1 MPNLAW
7 YPGAADMF
15 LSAGAHLDKYQIV
28 APLAVGGMAE
38 LYLARIRGTAGFERL
53 CVVKRILPQHARD
66 DMFVKMFLDEARLA
80 ATLRHPNVID
90 VYDVGMGKGRYYF
103 VMEYVHGQD
112 LAALIAAA
120 RAQKR
125 GLKVGSALGICI
137 AAAAGLHHAHEQVG
151 PDGKPLK
158 IVHRDISPG
167 NILVSYDGHVKLVDF
182 GIAKAA
188 ARATQTTAGGMK
200 GKLCYMSPEQVV
212 ASADLD
218 HRSDVFSLGVVLYE
232 LTTGRALFR
241 GESDYLIA
249 EKITSGEITPPS
261 EARPGYDAK
270 LEAIVLKA
278 LAKNPRDRWQTAQEL
293 QHALEDY
300 ARSAQLTTSSR
311 ALGEL
316 MRDLFAT
323 HIEEWEKAQRDGR
336 SLADHVRQS
345 VEMAAVGPTTDPYA
359 NVEIA
364 PAPPP
369 KRRRWPALVA
379 LALLVG
385 GAAGTAVVIARG
397 GEDTPIV
404 AADPAKP
411 ATLITPVLVPVA
423 VTGSAPAPVDAAV
436 VAPVEEKPKA
446 RTKKPTKRT
455 PEPAPEPAPTK
466 PALDDVV
473 DPYMM
478 TQPGK
483 TQ

>member
-1 MPNLAW
+1 
-7 YPGAADMF
+7 MF

-38 LYLARIRGTAGFERL
+38 LYVARVRGTAGFERL

-66 DMFVKMFLDEARLA
+66 EMFVKMFLDEARLA

-120 RAQKR
+120 RSQKR
-125 GLKVGSALGICI
+125 GLKIGCAIAVCI

-151 PDGKPLK
+151 PDGTPLK

-167 NILVSYDGHVKLVDF
+167 NILISYDGHVKVVDF

-232 LTTGRALFR
+232 LTTGRPLFR
-241 GESDYLIA
+241 GDSDYLIA

-261 EARPGYDAK
+261 EARAGYDPK
-270 LEAIVLKA
+270 LEAIVMKA
-278 LAKNPRDRWQTAQEL
+278 LAMKPRDRWQTAQEL

-300 ARSAQLTTSSR
+300 ARAAQLDTTSR
-311 ALGEL
+311 ALGGL
-316 MRDLFAT
+316 MRDLFASQ
-323 HIEEWEKAQRDGR
+323 IAEWEAAQREGR
-336 SLADHVRQS
+336 SLADLVRQS
-345 VEMAAVGPTTDPYA
+345 VEMAAVGPTTEAYA
-359 NVEIA
+359 NIDIA
-364 PAPPP
+364 PLPPP
-369 KRRRWPALVA
+369 RRAKWPALA
-379 LALLVG
+379 AIALLAG
-385 GAAGTAVVIARG
+385 AGAGAAIVIGRTGNDA
-397 GEDTPIV
+397 PIV
-404 AADPAKP
+404 AAEPEP
-411 ATLITPVLVPVA
+411 PTPTETPTTVVAPILVPVA
-423 VTGSAPAPVDAAV
+423 TAPATVDAG
-436 VAPVEEKPKA
+436 VAPIADEKPKA
-446 RTKKPTKRT
+446 RSKKSTKRT
-455 PEPAPEPAPTK
+455 QAEPPPAGSGSRK
-466 PALDDVV
+466 PALDDVA
-473 DPYMM
+473 DPYM
-478 TQPGK
+478 TQPESK
-483 TQ
+483 

>member
-1 MPNLAW
+1 
-7 YPGAADMF
+7 MF

-66 DMFVKMFLDEARLA
+66 EMFVKMFLDEARLA

-90 VYDVGMGKGRYYF
+90 VYDVGVGEGRYYF

-112 LAALIAAA
+112 LAALMAAA
-120 RAQKR
+120 RTQKR
-125 GLKVGSALGICI
+125 GLKVGSAIGICI

-167 NILVSYDGHVKLVDF
+167 NILVSYDGHVKVVDF

-200 GKLCYMSPEQVV
+200 GKLCYMSPEQVL

-241 GESDYLIA
+241 GESDYLISM
-249 EKITSGEITPPS
+249 KITSGEITPPS
-261 EARPGYDAK
+261 EARPGYDPR
-270 LEAIVLKA
+270 LEAIVMKA
-278 LAKNPRDRWQTAQEL
+278 LAMNPRDRWQTAQEL

-300 ARSAQLTTSSR
+300 ARSAQLTTASR

-316 MRDLFAT
+316 MRDLFAS
-323 HIEEWEKAQRDGR
+323 HIEEWEQAQRAGR

-345 VEMAAVGPTTDPYA
+345 VQMAAVDPMTDPY
-359 NVEIA
+359 VEIDL
-364 PAPPP
+364 APPP
-369 KRRRWPALVA
+369 KRSPRWPTFAAVA
-379 LALLVG
+379 VLVG
-385 GAAGTAVVIARG
+385 VSAGAATLIARSG
-397 GEDTPIV
+397 GESEKVTAESTPGS
-404 AADPAKP
+404 
-411 ATLITPVLVPVA
+411 ATTPLITPVLVPVA
-423 VTGSAPAPVDAAV
+423 VTAPAPAPVDAG
-436 VAPVEEKPKA
+436 VAPVAPVPVAPVDDKPKA
-446 RTKKPTKRT
+446 RTKKPKRT
-455 PEPAPEPAPTK
+455 PDVPTGNGSASK

-473 DPYMM
+473 DPYML

-483 TQ
+483 KKP